1 MADYTDDIKGAY
13 ADIAEAGGVI
23 TFKQPPADS
32 VPADPEAPW
41 EGSSVDPEDFPHVA
55 VLLPLAAQPMNAQS
69 NHRVLIPAFNLP
81 FEIQL
86 DQRFV
91 DDAGRDFS
99 ITAVSMLAPD
109 PSQVILFDC
118 ECALWPAT

>member
-1 MADYTDDIKGAY
+1 MADYTPQIQKAF
-13 ADIAEAGGVI
+13 ATIANKGGVV
-23 TFKQPPADS
+23 TFKQPPTDS

-41 EGSSVDPEDFPHVA
+41 EGNSVDPEDFPHVA
-55 VLLPLAAQPMNAQS
+55 VLLPLAAQPMNAAS
-69 NHRVLIPAFNLP
+69 NHRVLIPAYNLP

-91 DDAGRDFS
+91 DDSGRNFS
-99 ITAVSMLAPD
+99 ITAVTMLAPD
-109 PSQVILFDC
+109 PAQVILFDC